1 MLLFFSEMEM
11 SEELKRARREKEL
24 KHRRDK
30 STLSEVKE
38 EISKSQARL
47 EDLKAEKHRLFT
59 EFKKILGEDEIRKNN
74 QRIKEAEALKNI
86 NMMNMTFG
94 PMTSNTSN
102 QRASH
107 QAPPSSHS
115 GPVMPNSSSHSNA
128 NILPSTLHHLQP
140 IQPMFYSQQHGQT
153 VATSANSPNISNS
166 SREQSRQEQEKS
178 AVNHRLSGRIPTPT
192 SYASASMSSQGRQQP
207 QINQRS
213 QESQQPV
220 SIYSNKTLQLHP
232 GAPLSLT
239 SMASSVSSA
248 ASIISSSGAP
258 SYINDRHRMS
268 YKRSHEQSSGQSINL
283 HPSTT
288 SGSVISGPSASERQL
303 SHHPHF
309 MHHPNFKHNLGQ
321 HSQQPP
327 PMHQLPPGAFSQLG
341 GLYFLN

>member
-1 MLLFFSEMEM
+1 MEM

-74 QRIKEAEALKNI
+74 QRIKEAEALKNL

-94 PMTSNTSN
+94 PMTSNTSSSN
-102 QRASH
+102 QRTSH

-115 GPVMPNSSSHSNA
+115 GPVMPSSSHSNA
-128 NILPSTLHHLQP
+128 NLLPSTLHHLQP

-153 VATSANSPNISNS
+153 VASSANSPNISNA
-166 SREQSRQEQEKS
+166 SREQSRQEQS
-178 AVNHRLSGRIPTPT
+178 AINHHRPSGRIPTPT
-192 SYASASMSSQGRQQP
+192 SYASASLSSQGRQQP

-213 QESQQPV
+213 QESLTPV
-220 SIYSNKTLQLHP
+220 SIYSHNKTLQLHP

-248 ASIISSSGAP
+248 ASITSSSGAP
-258 SYINDRHRMS
+258 SYTSDRHRMS
-268 YKRSHEQSSGQSINL
+268 YKRSHEQSGQSINL

-288 SGSVISGPSASERQL
+288 SGSVISGPSASERQP
-303 SHHPHF
+303 SHHQHF

-321 HSQQPP
+321 HSQHPP
-327 PMHQLPPGAFSQLG
+327 PMHQLPPGAYAQLG
-341 GLYFLN
+341 G